1 MLKAML
7 SVLVVLLASLIA
19 AIAAQTP
26 IPATDV
32 SAADIQATVE
42 RAIAEG
48 RTDTPIRTVDAGGH
62 TVGIGV
68 VHRRTGTN
76 IRGGAVHTM
85 VTEVYH
91 VLEGSGTL
99 VTGGTLVNPR
109 QRDSAASVVVQ
120 INGPGIS
127 GDAIEGGVRRRVAR
141 GDVVIIPAGTPHW
154 WPEVTEAITYTVVR
168 VDPSQVVTL
177 R

>member
-68 VHRRTGTN
+68 VHRRTGTT

-99 VTGGTLVNPR
+99 VTGGHAG
-109 QRDSAASVVVQ
+109 QSAA
-120 INGPGIS
+120 
-127 GDAIEGGVRRRVAR
+127 
-141 GDVVIIPAGTPHW
+141 T
-154 WPEVTEAITYTVVR
+154 
-168 VDPSQVVTL
+168 
-177 R
+177 